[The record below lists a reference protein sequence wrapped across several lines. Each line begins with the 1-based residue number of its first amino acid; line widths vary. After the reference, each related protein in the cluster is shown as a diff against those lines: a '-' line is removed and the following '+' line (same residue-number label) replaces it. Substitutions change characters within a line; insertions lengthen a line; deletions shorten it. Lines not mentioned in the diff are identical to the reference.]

1 MVLPIGFDIERQD
14 APPIATRP
22 LPESDRAIVIVGTSL
37 GNTPAIDKPA
47 LIHID
52 ADTDIGTTADPK
64 VVSATGTLRN
74 AILDAR
80 SRVRDDIILAV
91 AEDPESAAQT
101 DRLAAVDADY
111 DKLVAAAHLSALSQ
125 SQVSVRGTYF
135 CAPDWDYSLS
145 GGKPTNEGANP
156 VVTAL
161 KAAAATSGG
170 ICVAI
175 MPPQAD
181 DTPWT
186 TNQIIKYAA
195 DNGGQTA
202 FIVAPTFYTGSGNA
216 KRNRSP
222 APAICAALASIH
234 EAETPIGAHVNVVGL
249 PDQALS
255 HNPNL
260 GADSDTKTLSTA
272 GVATLVQDSGG
283 WQIWGADL
291 AVGASPA
298 QGVEPKLN
306 VYLADRHIDRA
317 LDVVTRTLV
326 NLDFADVFDVGKR
339 AFEHALENL
348 AATGY
353 IAATPKGTATK
364 HPTLNTP
371 AARQQGRAYFVTD
384 YMDRTYTRR
393 ISVVVVSRQ

>member
-1 MVLPIGFDIERQD
+1 MVLPIGFDTERQD
-14 APPIATRP
+14 APPIAARP

-37 GNTPAIDKPA
+37 GSTPAIAKPA

-91 AEDPESAAQT
+91 AEDPAPAAQT

-186 TNQIIKYAA
+186 TTQIIKYAA

-202 FIVAPTFYTGSGNA
+202 FIVAPTFYTGSGST

-222 APAICAALASIH
+222 APAVCAALASIH
-234 EAETPIGAHVNVVGL
+234 EAESPIGAHVNVVGL

-298 QGVEPKLN
+298 QGVEPRLN
-306 VYLADRHIDRA
+306 AYLANLHIDRA
-317 LDVVTRTLV
+317 LDEVVKTLV
-326 NLDFADVFDVGKR
+326 NLDFEDVFDIGKR
-339 AFEHALENL
+339 ALEHSLEEL
-348 AATGY
+348 AAAGY
-353 IAATPKGTATK
+353 IAGSPKGTVTK
-364 HPTLNTP
+364 HPTLNTE
-371 AARQQGRAYFVTD
+371 AARQQGRVYFVVE
-384 YMDRTYTRR
+384 YTLRLFARR
-393 ISVVVVSRQ
+393 ISVVIVAGR

>member
-1 MVLPIGFDIERQD
+1 MVLPIGFDVERQD
-14 APPIATRP
+14 APPIPARP

-37 GNTPAIDKPA
+37 GSTPAIDKPT
-47 LIHID
+47 LIHIT

-91 AEDPESAAQT
+91 AEDPASAAQT

-125 SQVSVRGTYF
+125 SQVGVRGTYF

-145 GGKPTNEGANP
+145 GGKPTNEGASP

-170 ICVAI
+170 ICVPI

-186 TNQIIKYAA
+186 TAQIIKYAA

-202 FIVAPTFYTGSGNA
+202 FIVAPTFYTGSGNT

-222 APAICAALASIH
+222 APAVCAALASIH
-234 EAETPIGAHVNVVGL
+234 EAETPIRAHVNVVGL

-260 GADSDTKTLSTA
+260 GVDSDTKTLSAA

-291 AVGASPA
+291 AVGTSPGP
-298 QGVEPKLN
+298 GVEPRLN
-306 VYLADRHIDRA
+306 VYLADLHIDRA
-317 LDVVTRTLV
+317 LDEVTETLV
-326 NLDFADVFDVGKR
+326 NLDYEDVFDIGKR
-339 AFEHALENL
+339 AFEHALEEL
-348 AATGY
+348 TATGY
-353 IAATPKGTATK
+353 IAATPKGTAKK
-364 HPTLNTP
+364 HPALNT
-371 AARQQGRAYFVTD
+371 ATARQQGRAYFVVEYTD
-384 YMDRTYTRR
+384 RAYTRR